1 MTHSRT
7 IDGELVRSSLS
18 KILGSETFSRS
29 ERLRTFLDYVV
40 KKEQEGL
47 GHQLKGY
54 TIGVDVFARTE
65 SFDPGGDPL
74 VRVQAGKLRKL
85 LQQYYTNEGA
95 EDTIRIQVPVGGYV
109 PVYEWQEQQDGG
121 LENPAESHDGDSG
134 TIGIPAADIAGNAAS
149 AGPWGRYRLAS
160 AGLLAV
166 TVLNITALGLHA
178 TSRYLVPKEATA
190 ISSPSGYYREASA
203 LPRITVANNHTAS
216 PVSAP
221 LADALRHA
229 TIQLASVELVS
240 SFSQADALVRQDEQL
255 DFILSIS
262 PADDQGGILLS
273 LHHKPSGELVH
284 SETVAEKSLHSVSE
298 RAFAASSF
306 ASHSL
311 AVNSSVYAYADQNAS
326 SSRLMQCLKATQD
339 YHLEKSRQTFQAA
352 WGCQSE
358 LVPTEH
364 PERFI
369 SELETL
375 TSMAREREA
384 GRLPL
389 TGA

>member
-18 KILGSETFSRS
+18 KILESETFSRS

-85 LQQYYTNEGA
+85 LQQYYTSEGA
-95 EDTIRIQVPVGGYV
+95 EDAIRIQVPVGGYV
-109 PVYEWQEQQDGG
+109 PIYEWQDARDDGAEQ
-121 LENPAESHDGDSG
+121 
-134 TIGIPAADIAGNAAS
+134 AADAEKNVAGFTHVAATDLADDA
-149 AGPWGRYRLAS
+149 AGAGIWGRYRLAS

-190 ISSPSGYYREASA
+190 ISSPAAYFRETSA
-203 LPRITVANNHTAS
+203 LPRIALANNHSAS
-216 PVSAP
+216 PISAP

-284 SETVAEKSLHSVSE
+284 SETLAEKGLHSVSE

-311 AVNSSVYAYADQNAS
+311 GVSSSIYAYADQNAY

-339 YHLEKSRQTFQAA
+339 YRLEKSRQTFQAA